1 MPCLSIEELRKKLLE
16 LFTGAGLGAEDS
28 GVLVDIILDA
38 ESSGRRTHGL
48 IRVRPML
55 AYLAARGHRPG
66 KWLKEDSC
74 SALYDGLGGLGYLTA
89 HACAA
94 KATEILAKSPFA
106 VVGACGATHTGPIG
120 YFARMLAGKGY
131 IGMLF
136 ADCSPMAA
144 PHGAK
149 EPVLGTNPITIG
161 LPFEPEPIVVDLA
174 TTATTY
180 GDCQVAISEGR
191 DLPQGVALDSRG
203 KPTTD
208 PREALEGGC
217 LLPFAAH
224 KGYALALA
232 VQILSSA
239 LTGASAVPE
248 PRTDYALSVIGLHRD
263 ILVCAGRYDSITAG
277 VLGAVKA
284 AAPADPGK
292 PVLIPGE
299 RSAANRQRAMREGVE
314 ISQQLY
320 EELFGHEGV

>member
-1 MPCLSIEELRKKLLE
+1 MPCLSIEEFRKKLAA
-16 LFTGAGLGAEDS
+16 LFTGAGLGERDT
-28 GVLVDIILDA
+28 GILVEIILDA

-55 AYLAARGHRPG
+55 AHLATRGHRPG
-66 KWLKEDSC
+66 KWLKEDAC
-74 SALYDGLGGLGYLTA
+74 SALYDSLGGLGYLTS

-94 KATEILAKSPFA
+94 KAIELLLKSPFA

-120 YFARMLAGKGY
+120 YFARMLAQKGY
-131 IGMLF
+131 IGILF
-136 ADCSPMAA
+136 ANCSPMAA
-144 PHGAK
+144 PFGAK

-161 LPFEPEPIVVDLA
+161 LPFEPEPIIVDLA

-180 GDCQVAISEGR
+180 GECRVAIAEGR
-191 DLPQGVALDSRG
+191 MLPQGAALDSRG
-203 KPTTD
+203 NQTTD
-208 PREALEGGC
+208 PRAALEGGC

-248 PRTDYALSVIGLHRD
+248 PATDYALSVIALRRD
-263 ILVCAGRYDSITAG
+263 ILVRAGRYDSITG
-277 VLGAVKA
+277 NVLRAVKA
-284 AAPADPGK
+284 AAPAVPGD

-299 RSAANRQRAMREGVE
+299 RSAANRQRARREGIE
-314 ISQQLY
+314 ISDQLY
-320 EELFGHEGV
+320 EELFGRDPV